1 MREKHIYTLPCMMEN
16 ILKYKHLLLK
26 TCDGNSRPPSLG
38 AYVYNLTYSGLRLG
52 TICEGISHLYIH
64 EWAG

>member
-1 MREKHIYTLPCMMEN
+1 MMEN

-26 TCDGNSRPPSLG
+26 TYDGNSRPPSLG

-52 TICEGISHLYIH
+52 TICGGISDPYIR

>member
-1 MREKHIYTLPCMMEN
+1 MEN

-26 TCDGNSRPPSLG
+26 TYGGWSRPPSLG
-38 AYVYNLTYSGLRLG
+38 AYVYNLTYSGFHLG
-52 TICEGISHLYIH
+52 TICEGISDLYIR